1 VKYDFFKISKVS
13 EKLKHIRDKTH
24 FHIDTSGVLDA
35 KAVWREAGLSGK
47 ELSAAVD
54 AAWHLLTDLQQSL
67 SLPEVTLPEYNR
79 ALVRGLALLVE
90 EQ

>member
-1 VKYDFFKISKVS
+1 
-13 EKLKHIRDKTH
+13 
-24 FHIDTSGVLDA
+24 
-35 KAVWREAGLSGK
+35 
-47 ELSAAVD
+47 
-54 AAWHLLTDLQQSL
+54 LQQSL